1 MLHFVTLAMS
11 LLRKNF
17 FISMDNC
24 KHSGNQVLVNHF
36 AILPNAP
43 SEVFLKNCFKSLEI
57 SGKVSAAG
65 SVLDYS
71 HFG

>member
-1 MLHFVTLAMS
+1 
-11 LLRKNF
+11 
-17 FISMDNC
+17 MDNC